1 MKTWARIAKT
11 AGLCVIILLI
21 CYIANDILNTN
32 IRKYDSTDT
41 KEADGTQVLF
51 AGTSQGYNGI
61 NPLTIWDETG
71 VESYNFCAAGQ
82 YIGTTYYVLKDV
94 FDHQSPKAVV
104 LDFESVTRPE
114 DFLTISNK
122 LYSLPM
128 IAGLQNRYDMYKDV
142 IGDSPIYFIPMV
154 RYHNR
159 WKEINRMDFRRD
171 YDVLG
176 AGRRI
181 AVQTETDVLP
191 TPLTDEKQSI
201 GDRELAYLNQI
212 LELTRSKGCELILLD
227 MPSYSSES
235 MEAITN
241 SVRDWA
247 EANQL
252 KVCEANRPESFTHM
266 DLQPEDF
273 TDEFHLNV
281 YGQLKLSKYLGE
293 WLIASGTA
301 ADHRGTPEGQAWD
314 TRMQN
319 CRYLTNDGEL
329 LMETDMAQYF
339 ELLEQG
345 NYTVAISLVG
355 NYKTDDE
362 ALLTVLESY
371 GLSRQD
377 YETGGA
383 FVKAPDEA
391 WIFNAQGSDSYRWA
405 LELGADDLVLRAF
418 APKDA
423 AGVCQPRIEILFDR
437 SDQSKLPHGINVLV
451 YNHSTEGMIEC
462 VGFNAEDNYRI
473 VR

>member
-11 AGLCVIILLI
+11 AGLCVIILAV
-21 CYIANDILNTN
+21 CYTANDILNTN
-32 IRKYDSTDT
+32 VRKYDSTAT

-61 NPLTIWDETG
+61 NPLTIWDEAG
-71 VESYNFCAAGQ
+71 VETYNFCAAGQ

-94 FDHQSPKAVV
+94 LKHQNPKAVV
-104 LDFESVTRPE
+104 LDFESLTRPD

-128 IAGLQNRYDMYKDV
+128 IAGLENRYDMYTDV
-142 IGDSPIYFIPMV
+142 IGDSPVYLIPLV

-181 AVQTETDVLP
+181 AVQEETDVLP
-191 TPLTDEKQSI
+191 VPLTDEMQPI
-201 GDRELAYLNQI
+201 GERELTYLNQI
-212 LELTRSKGCELILLD
+212 LELTRSKDCELILLD

-241 SVRDWA
+241 TVRQWA
-247 EANQL
+247 EANQI
-252 KVCEANRPESFTHM
+252 KFCEANRPEAFTRM
-266 DLQPEDF
+266 NLQPGDF

-301 ADHRGTPEGQAWD
+301 ADHRGTAEGQAWD
-314 TRMQN
+314 SRMQN

-329 LMETDMAQYF
+329 LMETDMTKYF
-339 ELLEQG
+339 ELLKRG
-345 NYTVAISLVG
+345 NYTVAISLTG
-355 NYKTDDE
+355 DYKSDNG
-362 ALLTVLESY
+362 ALLAVLEAY
-371 GLSRQD
+371 GLTRQD

-383 FVKAPDEA
+383 FVKAPDGI
-391 WIFNAQGSDSYRWA
+391 WMFNTHGSDSYRWA
-405 LELGADDLVLRAF
+405 IELGADDLVLRGS

-423 AGVCQPRIEILFDR
+423 DGVRQPRIEILFDR
-437 SDQSKLPHGINVLV
+437 SDQSKLPHGVNVLV

-462 VGFNAEDNYRI
+462 VGFNAEDDYKI